1 METFPETE
9 VVAYNRSPSHST
21 PPTVPPPQLLLLIGT
36 HHLLKLKINR
46 SPDSAQRPASPEK
59 QSIQVADCLLGEG
72 LGGVRVLVGGY
83 LGQQGVSSSPALTVP
98 GCPLNSLQWGKS
110 PYHACERKVA
120 RNTSEK
126 GRQKPGSDWQRGHRA
141 LKKAEAGCPS
151 RTPVR
156 GVCGKNVCRS
166 PAAPMA
172 SPSSRTRR
180 IHSLAYYALHLQ
192 EVPTPKP
199 DEAPQGHQQIG
210 GHPRMKPQASQS
222 L

>member
-1 METFPETE
+1 M
-9 VVAYNRSPSHST
+9 
-21 PPTVPPPQLLLLIGT
+21 VPVSWWVGT
-36 HHLLKLKINR
+36 WG
-46 SPDSAQRPASPEK
+46 S
-59 QSIQVADCLLGEG
+59 
-72 LGGVRVLVGGY
+72 RVLV
-83 LGQQGVSSSPALTVP
+83 PALLSQSLAVHSD
-98 GCPLNSLQWGKS
+98 LNSLQWGKS

-126 GRQKPGSDWQRGHRA
+126 GRQEPGSDWQRGHRA
-141 LKKAEAGCPS
+141 FKKAEAGCPG
-151 RTPVR
+151 RTPMW
-156 GVCGKNVCRS
+156 VCGGNVCRS

-180 IHSLAYYALHLQ
+180 IHSLAYYALYLQ